1 MYTVQYMVVGGEC
14 GGRRG
19 VGVGWGGLE
28 WVGVGWSGLGV
39 AKRWNKILPPPPPDT
54 QETDR
59 QKVVRV
65 DLVMANPV
73 RRSIREVWGEGSGW
87 WPPGKEV

>member
-1 MYTVQYMVVGGEC
+1 MYTVYTVQYMVVGGEC

-19 VGVGWGGLE
+19 VGVGWGWRNDGTKY
-28 WVGVGWSGLGV
+28 S
-39 AKRWNKILPPPPPDT
+39 PPPPDT

-65 DLVMANPV
+65 DPVIANPV

-87 WPPGKEV
+87 WPGKEV

>member
-1 MYTVQYMVVGGEC
+1 MS
-14 GGRRG
+14 
-19 VGVGWGGLE
+19 VGVEGGLE
-28 WVGVGWSGLGV
+28 WVGVGWSGLEWVGV
-39 AKRWNKILPPPPPDT
+39 GWGWRNDGTKYSPPPPDT

-65 DLVMANPV
+65 DPVMANP
-73 RRSIREVWGEGSGW
+73 RSIREVWGEGSGW

>member
-1 MYTVQYMVVGGEC
+1 M
-14 GGRRG
+14 
-19 VGVGWGGLE
+19 GWSGLE
-28 WVGVGWSGLGV
+28 WVGGGETMEQ
-39 AKRWNKILPPPPPDT
+39 NTPPPPPPDT

-87 WPPGKEV
+87 WPGKEV